1 MYRIGYMLSNIWNT
15 ALYEPLLNA
24 LAFLVSIMPGGSV
37 GLAVIVL
44 TLIVKIVLFPIAKKS
59 IESQAKM
66 NVLAPEIKKI
76 KEGGKSKEEQA
87 KETFEL
93 YKKNKTNPFS
103 GCLLLIIQIP
113 IIIALYSVF
122 LKGLSFNSETLYSF
136 IQIPD
141 IVDMNFLG
149 LLDLSKKSI
158 VLAILAGVS
167 QFFQARFMP
176 KQNTASMPKG
186 GFQES
191 FAKSMQVQM
200 KYVFPF
206 IVFFISFTVTGAI
219 ALYFVISNIFAI
231 GQQAY
236 LNKKMGINQ
245 NNDK

>member
-1 MYRIGYMLSNIWNT
+1 MLSNIWHT

-24 LAFLVSIMPGGSV
+24 LAFLVSVMPGGSV

-44 TLIVKIVLFPIAKKS
+44 TLFVKVALFPIAKKS

-66 NVLAPEIKKI
+66 NILAPEIKKI
-76 KEGGKSKEEQA
+76 KESGKSKEEQA
-87 KETFEL
+87 KETFDL

-122 LKGLSFNSETLYSF
+122 LKGLNFSAENLYSF
-136 IQIPD
+136 IKIPTV
-141 IVDMNFLG
+141 VDMNFLG
-149 LLDLSKKSI
+149 FLDLGQKS
-158 VLAILAGVS
+158 VILAVMAGIS

-176 KQNTASMPKG
+176 KQNTNAMQAGS
-186 GFQES
+186 FQES

-200 KYVFPF
+200 KYVFPI
-206 IVFFISFTVTGAI
+206 IVFFISFGVTGAI
-219 ALYFVISNIFAI
+219 ALYFVTSNIFAI

-236 LNKKMGINQ
+236 LNKKLGINQ
-245 NNDK
+245 NDDK